1 MRTCYIA
8 QGTLLSV
15 SGDLNGK
22 EVQKEGIC
30 IYTYMWS
37 DSLCCRIEVDTIL

>member
-22 EVQKEGIC
+22 EVQKRGDMY
-30 IYTYMWS
+30 IYTYM
-37 DSLCCRIEVDTIL
+37 